1 MRPGSDIAVD
11 RSIDAAVKFSPLPR
25 SLSLSVDFRYETDDP
40 KDKRGRDT
48 CEGNGDGIV
57 NITALWIA

>member
-1 MRPGSDIAVD
+1 MRPGLDIAVD
-11 RSIDAAVKFSPLPR
+11 RSIDAAVKFSLPR